1 MNSEV
6 FPVCRGRE
14 RRETLNRALHFLET
28 IARPLTSCLKNIALF
43 TMGLM
48 MIFITVGV
56 IGRYVFNA
64 PITGDVEIV
73 GFAMV
78 LLVMFGVAYTQA
90 EDAHLSV
97 KLVVDRLPK
106 KTQLIFDIFNYLM
119 VVAILGLISWRSLDQ
134 AVYSFQTMDTS
145 DILGIPLFYF
155 RFMVPLGFIA
165 FTLEAIIKLFR
176 TIKRT
181 SGKVEPPG

>member
-1 MNSEV
+1 
-6 FPVCRGRE
+6 
-14 RRETLNRALHFLET
+14 
-28 IARPLTSCLKNIALF
+28 
-43 TMGLM
+43 
-48 MIFITVGV
+48 
-56 IGRYVFNA
+56 
-64 PITGDVEIV
+64 
-73 GFAMV
+73 MV

>member
-14 RRETLNRALHFLET
+14 RRETLNRTLHFLET

-43 TMGLM
+43 TMGLL

-73 GFAMV
+73 EFAMV
-78 LLVMFGVAYTQA
+78 LLIMFGVAYTQA
-90 EDAHLSV
+90 EDAHISV
-97 KLVVDRLPK
+97 KLFVDRLSPK
-106 KTQLIFDIFNYLM
+106 SQLIFDVFNYLM
-119 VVAILGLISWRSLDQ
+119 VAAILGLISWQSLDQ

-145 DILGIPLFYF
+145 DILDIPLFYF

-165 FTLEAIIKLFR
+165 FTLEAIIKLLR
-176 TIKRT
+176 TIKLI
-181 SGKVEPPG
+181 SEGAEPPG